1 MSKKSKKKLKK
12 QERKALATAPKL
24 AKSSRKIAKKPAARS
39 SKPSAERNGASPAK
53 AKKGK
58 LVYFF
63 GDGRGDGDGK
73 MKALLG
79 GKGANLA
86 EMTRIGLPV
95 PPGFTITT
103 EVCTSFNAHG
113 KTLPKE
119 IDAQINDAIT
129 RIEKIL
135 GKGFGSVSNPLVF
148 AVRSGAR
155 DSMPGMMDTILNLG
169 LNDETVQGLIATSGN
184 ERFAYDC
191 YRRFVQMY
199 GDVVMGVQK
208 RAGEYHEPFEVVIEQ
223 LKNEKFPGRKDVS
236 DTELDAA
243 ALKDMVARFK
253 KLVLERTGREFP
265 SNPNEQLRGAIGA
278 VFGSWMNERATIYR
292 QKYNIPTEWGTAVNV
307 QAMVFGNTG
316 NESCSGVAFTRDP
329 ATGEKVFYGEYL
341 INAQGE
347 DVVAGVRTPDPVAS
361 LQEKMPKAYRELE
374 DVRATLE
381 RHFHEMQDFEFT
393 VENGKLFMLQTRN
406 GKRTGVAAVRI
417 ACEMVKEK
425 LITWQDAVARVPADQ
440 LSQLLTPI
448 FDRKAIKH
456 AEVIATGLPAGPGAA
471 SGRIYFDANE
481 CEAEAVKGKVL
492 LVREETSP
500 EDIRGMLAAEGILTA
515 RGGVSSHAA
524 LVARQMGKVCVCGAS
539 ALHIDYHEGTL
550 TVKGKVFRKG
560 DFLSIDGTSGDVF
573 AGEVKTAPSEIVQV
587 LVDKTLDGK
596 DSATYGNFAQLM
608 SWADKLRKLQIRTNA
623 DQPDQVANAVAFG
636 AQGVG
641 LCRTEHMFFEGD
653 RIDAV
658 REMILATTQE
668 ARQTAV
674 NKLLP
679 YQKDDFAGIFRS
691 LNGLPATIRFLD
703 PPLHEFLPHTT
714 EQQTELAHKLGV
726 STETVARRVAE
737 LHEFNP
743 MLGHRGCRLG
753 IVYPEISAMQARAI
767 FEAAIAV
774 QKEGIKVKPEIM
786 IPLVGYPKE
795 FELQAQLVR
804 DVATQVS
811 KEHNVRLNYLVG
823 TMIEIPRACVVAD
836 EIAKS
841 AEFFSFGTND
851 LTQTTLGMSRDD
863 SGSFLPAYQGLEI
876 IKQNPFATVDM
887 IGVGGL
893 MKMAIERG
901 RKTRPDIKLGI
912 CGEHGGD
919 PASVKFCHD
928 IGLTYV
934 SCSPFRVPIAR
945 LAAAQA
951 ALAASA

>member
-12 QERKALATAPKL
+12 KERLSLKTATRSTK
-24 AKSSRKIAKKPAARS
+24 ARS
-39 SKPSAERNGASPAK
+39 SAKKTSVKLAASRNGHSAAK

-63 GDGRGDGDGK
+63 GDGRTDGDGK

-103 EVCTSFNAHG
+103 EVCTWFNQHG

-119 IDAQINDAIT
+119 IDAQINDSIT

-135 GKGFGSVSNPLVF
+135 SKGFGSVSNPLLF
-148 AVRSGAR
+148 AVRSGSR

-169 LNDETVQGLIATSGN
+169 LNDETVQGLIAVSAN

-191 YRRFVQMY
+191 YRRFIQMY

-208 RAGEYHEPFEVVIEQ
+208 RADEHHEPFEVVIET
-223 LKNEKFPGRKDVS
+223 LKNEIFPGRKDVS
-236 DTELDAA
+236 DTELDASS
-243 ALKDMVARFK
+243 LRELVSRFK
-253 KLVLERTGREFP
+253 KLVRDRTGRDFP
-265 SNPNEQLRGAIGA
+265 NDPNEQLRGAIGA
-278 VFGSWMNERATIYR
+278 VFGSWNNERAIIYR
-292 QKYNIPTEWGTAVNV
+292 QKYNIPNEWGTAVNV

-316 NESCSGVAFTRDP
+316 DESCSGVAFTRDP

-347 DVVAGVRTPDPVAS
+347 DVVAGVRTPDPVAT

-374 DVRATLE
+374 DVRASLE
-381 RHFHEMQDFEFT
+381 KHFHEMQDFEFT

-417 ACEMVKEK
+417 AVEMVKEK
-425 LITWQDAVARVPADQ
+425 LITWQDAVSRVPADQ

-448 FDRKAIKH
+448 FDRNAIKH
-456 AEVIATGLPAGPGAA
+456 AEKIASGLPAGPGAA
-471 SGRIYFDANE
+471 TGRIYFGAN
-481 CEAEAVKGKVL
+481 EAEAEARNGNVL

-524 LVARQMGKVCVCGAS
+524 LVARQMGKVCVCGAQ
-539 ALHIDYHEGTL
+539 ALHIDYHANTL
-550 TVKGKVFRKG
+550 TVGNRVFHKG
-560 DFLSIDGTSGDVF
+560 DFLSIDGSSGEVF

-587 LVDKTLDGK
+587 LIEKTLDPK
-596 DSATYGNFAQLM
+596 ESATYGNFALLM
-608 SWADKLRKLQIRTNA
+608 SWADKLRRLQIRTNA

-658 REMILATTQE
+658 REMILAETKE
-668 ARQTAV
+668 ARETAV
-674 NKLLP
+674 AKLLP
-679 YQKDDFAGIFRS
+679 YQKNDFAGIFRS
-691 LNGLPATIRFLD
+691 LNGLPATIRLLD
-703 PPLHEFLPHTT
+703 PPLHEFLPQTAA
-714 EQQTELAHKLGV
+714 QQAELADKLGV
-726 STETVARRVAE
+726 SVDKVAKRVAS

-753 IVYPEISAMQARAI
+753 IVYPEISAMQIRAI
-767 FEAAIAV
+767 FEAAIEV

-786 IPLVGYPKE
+786 IPLVGFAKE
-795 FELQAQLVR
+795 LELQTQLVR
-804 DVATQVS
+804 QIAAEVS
-811 KEHNVRLNYLVG
+811 QHHNVRLNYLVG

-836 EIAKS
+836 EIAKE

-863 SGSFLPAYQGLEI
+863 SGSFLPSYQNLEI
-876 IKQNPFATVDM
+876 IKQNPFATLDP

-893 MKMAIERG
+893 MRMAIDRG
-901 RKTRPDIKLGI
+901 RKARPDIKLGI

-928 IGLTYV
+928 AGLTYV
-934 SCSPFRVPIAR
+934 SCSPFRVPVAR

-951 ALAASA
+951 ALASEA

>member
-12 QERKALATAPKL
+12 KERKTLATAPKL
-24 AKSSRKIAKKPAARS
+24 SKSSRKIAKKTASRA
-39 SKPSAERNGASPAK
+39 KPSAERNGTGSAAK

-103 EVCTSFNAHG
+103 EVCTWFNAHG
-113 KTLPKE
+113 RSLPKE
-119 IDAQINDAIT
+119 IDAQIEDAIT

-135 GKGFGSVSNPLVF
+135 GKGFGSVSNPLLF

-169 LNDETVQGLIATSGN
+169 LNDETVQGLITASGN

-208 RAGEYHEPFEVVIEQ
+208 RAGEHHEPFEVVIEQ
-223 LKNEKFPGRKDVS
+223 VKNEKFPGRKDVP

-243 ALKDMVARFK
+243 ALKEMVVRFK
-253 KLVLERTGREFP
+253 KLVQERTGREFP

-278 VFGSWMNERATIYR
+278 VFGSWMNERACIYR

-307 QAMVFGNTG
+307 QSMVFGNTG
-316 NESCSGVAFTRDP
+316 TDSCSGVAFTRDP

-425 LITWQDAVARVPADQ
+425 LITWQDAVSRVPADQ

-448 FDRKAIKH
+448 FDRKAIKN

-481 CEAEAVKGKVL
+481 AEAESAKGKVL

-560 DFLSIDGTSGDVF
+560 DFLSIDGTSGDVY

-587 LVDKTLDGK
+587 LIEKTLDGK
-596 DSATYGNFAQLM
+596 ESATYANFAQLM
-608 SWADKLRKLQIRTNA
+608 GWADKLRKLQIRTNA
-623 DQPDQVANAVAFG
+623 DQPDQVANAIAFG

-679 YQKDDFAGIFRS
+679 YQKKDFAGIFRS

-703 PPLHEFLPHTT
+703 PPLHEFLPHTSD
-714 EQQTELAHKLGV
+714 QQAELAQKLGV
-726 STETVARRVAE
+726 SAETVARRVAD

-767 FEAAIAV
+767 FEAAIEV

-795 FELQAQLVR
+795 LELQVALVR
-804 DVATQVS
+804 GVAAEVS
-811 KEHNVRLNYLVG
+811 KEKGVRLNYLVG

-836 EIAKS
+836 EIAKE

-887 IGVGGL
+887 VGVGGL

-951 ALAASA
+951 ALANPA

>member
-1 MSKKSKKKLKK
+1 L
-12 QERKALATAPKL
+12 
-24 AKSSRKIAKKPAARS
+24 I
-39 SKPSAERNGASPAK
+39 SA
-53 AKKGK
+53 
-58 LVYFF
+58 
-63 GDGRGDGDGK
+63 
-73 MKALLG
+73 
-79 GKGANLA
+79 
-86 EMTRIGLPV
+86 
-95 PPGFTITT
+95 
-103 EVCTSFNAHG
+103 
-113 KTLPKE
+113 
-119 IDAQINDAIT
+119 
-129 RIEKIL
+129 
-135 GKGFGSVSNPLVF
+135 
-148 AVRSGAR
+148 
-155 DSMPGMMDTILNLG
+155 
-169 LNDETVQGLIATSGN
+169 SGN

-191 YRRFVQMY
+191 YRRFIQMY

-208 RAGEYHEPFEVVIEQ
+208 RADEHHEPFEVVIET
-223 LKNEKFPGRKDVS
+223 LKAEKFPGRKDVS
-236 DTELDAA
+236 DTELDAKS
-243 ALKDMVARFK
+243 LRELVERFK
-253 KLVLERTGREFP
+253 KLVHDRTGRAFP
-265 SNPNEQLRGAIGA
+265 NDVNDQLRGAVAA
-278 VFGSWMNERATIYR
+278 VFGSWMNERAIVYR

-316 NESCSGVAFTRDP
+316 DESCSGVAFTRDP

-347 DVVAGVRTPDPVAS
+347 DVVAGVRTPDPVAT

-374 DVRATLE
+374 DVRAALE

-417 ACEMVKEK
+417 AVEMVREK
-425 LITWQDAVARVPADQ
+425 LISWQDAVARVPADQ

-456 AEVIATGLPAGPGAA
+456 AEKIASGLPAGPGAA
-471 SGRIYFDANE
+471 TGRIYFNAN
-481 CEAEAVKGKVL
+481 EAEAESAKGNVL

-550 TVKGKVFRKG
+550 TVGTRVFRKG
-560 DFLSIDGTSGDVF
+560 DFLSIDGSSGEVF

-587 LVDKTLDGK
+587 LVEKTLDGK
-596 DSATYGNFAQLM
+596 SSATYGNFAQLM
-608 SWADKLRKLQIRTNA
+608 AWADKLRKLQIRTNA

-653 RIDAV
+653 RIDSV
-658 REMILATTQE
+658 REMILAETQE
-668 ARQTAV
+668 AREAAV
-674 NKLLP
+674 AKLLP
-679 YQKDDFAGIFRS
+679 YQKKDFAGIFRS

-703 PPLHEFLPHTT
+703 PPLHEFLPQTE
-714 EQQTELAHKLGV
+714 EQQKELAGKLGI
-726 STETVARRVAE
+726 TPELVARRVAD

-767 FEAAIAV
+767 FEAAIEV
-774 QKEGIKVKPEIM
+774 QKEGIKVKAEIM
-786 IPLVGYPKE
+786 IPLVGFPKE
-795 FELQAQLVR
+795 LDLQVALVR
-804 DVATQVS
+804 EVAAKVS
-811 KEHNVRLNYLVG
+811 KEHNTKLNYLVG
-823 TMIEIPRACVVAD
+823 TMIEIPRACLVAD
-836 EIAKS
+836 EIAKE

-863 SGSFLPAYQGLEI
+863 SGSFLPAYQNLEI
-876 IKQNPFATVDM
+876 IKQNPFATVD
-887 IGVGGL
+887 ITGVGGL
-893 MKMAIERG
+893 MKLAIERG

-928 IGLTYV
+928 VGLTYV

-951 ALAASA
+951 ALANPL